1 MRTCSLGARRRASF
15 GTIQTGQLDTVR
27 LNLSGKQQAAIE
39 YGVGALA
46 GGVTRFLFGREVVD
60 AARVAFADAPDE
72 FPAHLAIPVK
82 AKPEDDDVEAEP
94 NRALAALE
102 DAAKATGNWISD
114 AANAAG
120 AGVATAAGAV
130 ARPFRSVDLDG
141 DGIPDAPQALTAV
154 KGVGGAIAGAAG
166 AVGGA
171 AASLFKTKKR
181 GRHAADADRPQ
192 IEEDTSP
199 DAEE

>member
-1 MRTCSLGARRRASF
+1 M
-15 GTIQTGQLDTVR
+15 
-27 LNLSGKQQAAIE
+27 
-39 YGVGALA
+39 
-46 GGVTRFLFGREVVD
+46 VD
-60 AARVAFADAPDE
+60 AARVAFADAPDD

-82 AKPEDDDVEAEP
+82 AKPDGDDAEAEP

-102 DAAKATGNWISD
+102 DAAKATANWISG

-141 DGIPDAPQALTAV
+141 DGIPDAPQALTAA

-171 AASLFKTKKR
+171 AASLFKNGSGDAMPLMPTDQIEE
-181 GRHAADADRPQ
+181 AVADADDSRRRRGCMTWQ
-192 IEEDTSP
+192 KVSERR
-199 DAEE
+199 

>member
-1 MRTCSLGARRRASF
+1 MRA
-15 GTIQTGQLDTVR
+15 
-27 LNLSGKQQAAIE
+27 NLTGKQQAAIE

-60 AARVAFADAPDE
+60 AARVAFADAPAE
-72 FPAHLAIPVK
+72 FPAHFAIPVQ
-82 AKPEDDDVEAEP
+82 AKPETDDVEAEP

-114 AANAAG
+114 AAKVAG
-120 AGVATAAGAV
+120 GGVATAAGAV

-141 DGIPDAPQALTAV
+141 DGIPDAPRALTAV
-154 KGVGGAIAGAAG
+154 KGVGGAITGTAG

-171 AASLFKTKKR
+171 AASLFKTRKL
-181 GRHAADADRPQ
+181 GRYAADADQHQVR
-192 IEEDTSP
+192 DTSAG
-199 DAEE
+199 AEE